1 MAELTISGVS
11 KSFHGTTV
19 LHPLDLQ
26 VPDGSFC
33 AMLGSSGSGKSTLL
47 RIVAGLEVPDGGA
60 VRIGGRAVT
69 RTPVEKRNI
78 GFVFQNYALFPHLS
92 VRANVTYGLKAQRI
106 RGAEAHRRAE
116 DMLTLVGLKGYG
128 DRSPQQLSGGQQQRV
143 ALARAL
149 VTEPDLLLLDEPLSA
164 LDRKIRGDMQ
174 REIKRIHRETGLTT
188 IMVTHDQEE
197 AIDLGDNVL
206 LLDQGRVQQNEAPEA
221 LYRAPRNRFVAQ
233 FLGAHHVGC
242 GTVRTDGLKTHVDLG
257 GLVLPS
263 ARHDL
268 VVGSAVD
275 VLIMSEKVRVFSAPT
290 AGASVGRLGPVDFF
304 GPIARTEINAGE
316 TTIPVTMLSQDS
328 EQLTTGADVWFTIA
342 REGVHVFPTESS
354 ASSAPLPLRN

>member
-60 VRIGGRAVT
+60 VRIGNRDVT
-69 RTPVEKRNI
+69 STPVEKRNI

-92 VRANVTYGLKAQRI
+92 VRANVTYGLKAQRV
-106 RGAEAHRRAE
+106 RGAEANRRAE
-116 DMLTLVGLKGYG
+116 NMLTLVGLKGYG
-128 DRSPQQLSGGQQQRV
+128 DRSPKQLSGGQQQRV

-149 VTEPDLLLLDEPLSA
+149 VTNPDLLLLDEPLSA

-174 REIKRIHRETGLTT
+174 REIKRIHHETGLTT

-197 AIDLGDNVL
+197 AIDLGDKVL

-221 LYRAPRNRFVAQ
+221 LYRTPRNRFVAQ
-233 FLGAHHVGC
+233 FLGAHHVGR
-242 GTVRTDGLKTHVDLG
+242 GTIRTDGLGTHVDLG
-257 GLVLPS
+257 ELVLPS
-263 ARHDL
+263 ARQDL
-268 VVGSAVD
+268 AEGSAVD
-275 VLIMSEKVRVFSAPT
+275 VLIKSEKVRVFPTPT
-290 AGASVGRLGPVDFF
+290 AGALVGRVGPVDFF
-304 GPIARTEINAGE
+304 GPIARTEIDTGG

-328 EQLTTGADVWFTIA
+328 ERLTPGAEVWFTIA
-342 REGVHVFPTESS
+342 PEGVHVFPTESS
-354 ASSAPLPLRN
+354 SSSAPLPVRN